1 MTKSGFDAEFDVV
14 VVGAGSAGCV
24 LSARLTENPDITLC
38 AIEAGGRD
46 RNPWIHIPMG
56 FGKLVPNPNVNWGYA
71 TEPEPGLGGRSIV
84 WPRGKVL
91 GGSGSINGLVFLRGA
106 PSDYDE
112 WQRLGA
118 QGWSYRDVLPYFKRM
133 EHCVDGANTWRG
145 TGGPMTVSQI
155 KRPSTVARAFVEAC
169 ERLQY
174 QRNPDFNGERIDG
187 IGFAPLNVHN
197 GWRRSTA
204 VGYLK
209 PNLKRRNL
217 ELMTRTHVRRIL
229 FEGRRAVGV
238 EVERNGQIQR
248 IGARRELVLSGGSI
262 NSPVLLLASGV
273 GPAGELTAQGIDVKL
288 DLPGVGKNLQDHY
301 QSSFAFKT
309 HLPGTLNE
317 TILSPVKSAKL
328 ALQWLLTGS
337 GQMAVG
343 ATEATLFAKS
353 NPSEPVPDIQYQVLN
368 YSSDG
373 IVKGLHRWPGFSF
386 IFSVCRPKSRGEITL
401 RDKEGRL
408 PPRIRRQLPDP
419 PRRRQDHGGGV
430 SHRQPDCGDR
440 SVPFARQRTVAAGAR
455 GEKRRADRGLC
466 PQGRL
471 DRLSSVRNLPDGR
484 AERRGGRQPAACSRH
499 RRVAGSRRFRDAG
512 DAIAEHSSRHNYG
525 RGEGFGYHR
534 NSLGELNRMDMPAPF
549 TLAFLVSRRYIW
561 RTINGR
567 ADVDFNKPIGSDTGI
582 GGAVFGR
589 ANSPCPN
596 RPGVILDPRLAFR
609 LRRQFN
615 RRPEPE
621 HLRQLSEL

>member
-1 MTKSGFDAEFDVV
+1 MSKSGFDAEFDVV

-24 LSARLTENPDITLC
+24 LAARLTENPSITLC

-46 RNPWIHIPMG
+46 RNPWIHIPLG
-56 FGKLVPNPNVNWGYA
+56 FGKVVPNPNLNWGYS

-91 GGSGSINGLVFLRGA
+91 GGSGSINGMVFLRGA

-118 QGWSYRDVLPYFKRM
+118 QGWSYWDVLPYFKRM
-133 EHCVDGANTWRG
+133 EHCVDGANEWRG
-145 TGGPMTVSQI
+145 TGGPMTVSNI
-155 KRPSTVARAFVEAC
+155 KRPSAVAKAFVEAC

-209 PNLKRRNL
+209 PNIGRRNL
-217 ELMTRTHVRRIL
+217 ELMTKTHVRRIL

-238 EVERNGQIQR
+238 EVERDGRVQR
-248 IGARRELVLSGGSI
+248 IGARRELILSGGSI
-262 NSPVLLLASGV
+262 NSPVLLLASGI
-273 GPAGELTAQGIDVKL
+273 GPAGELAAQGIEVKL
-288 DLPGVGKNLQDHY
+288 DRAGVGKNLQDHY

-309 HLPGTLNE
+309 RSPGTLNE
-317 TILSPVKSAKL
+317 AIMSPTKSAKL

-353 NPSEPVPDIQYQVLN
+353 SPSEPVPDIQYQALN

-401 RDKEGRL
+401 RDREGRM
-408 PPRIRRQLPDP
+408 PPRILANYLTDPDDV
-419 PRRRQDHGGGV
+419 RIM
-430 SHRQPDCGDR
+430 
-440 SVPFARQRTVAAGAR
+440 VAAFRIASQIAATDPFRSLVSEPLRPGPHVNSDEEIADYVRKVGSTVFHPCGTCRMGEDDHAVVDSALRVR
-455 GEKRRADRGLC
+455 GIEGL
-466 PQGRL
+466 RVV
-471 DRLSSVRNLPDGR
+471 DASV
-484 AERRGGRQPAACSRH
+484 
-499 RRVAGSRRFRDAG
+499 
-512 DAIAEHSSRHNYG
+512 
-525 RGEGFGYHR
+525 
-534 NSLGELNRMDMPAPF
+534 MPAMPSPNIHP
-549 TLAFLVSRRYIW
+549 A
-561 RTINGR
+561 TIMV
-567 ADVDFNKPIGSDTGI
+567 AEKGSDI
-582 GGAVFGR
+582 IAKAF
-589 ANSPCPN
+589 AN
-596 RPGVILDPRLAFR
+596 
-609 LRRQFN
+609 
-615 RRPEPE
+615 
-621 HLRQLSEL
+621 